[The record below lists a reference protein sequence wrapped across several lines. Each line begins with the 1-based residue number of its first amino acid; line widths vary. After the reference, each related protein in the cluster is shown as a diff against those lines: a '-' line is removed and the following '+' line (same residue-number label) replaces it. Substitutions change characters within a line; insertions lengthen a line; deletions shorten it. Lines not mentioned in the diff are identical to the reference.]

1 MLPVYMECKAKHGRH
16 ITSLHRKSPTCPIAE
31 KTSGKGK
38 RIAQITLLEHAMKVG
53 GPYNQIG
60 AKVKEAF
67 DQEVTRRHPKL
78 LKRTQN
84 IFDAVLKDF
93 DSMFAVE
100 EFPSPQ
106 RDVLRRRIQEFVA
119 QANVTING
127 PITTEFARTTSGIG
141 Y

>member
-1 MLPVYMECKAKHGRH
+1 MLPVYMECKAKYGKH
-16 ITSLHRKSPTCPIAE
+16 IASLHRNSPTCPIDD
-31 KTSGKGK
+31 KTLGKGK
-38 RIAQITLLEHAMKVG
+38 RIAQVTLLEHAMKVG
-53 GPYNQIG
+53 GPYNLIG

-67 DQEVTRRHPKL
+67 DQEVTRRYPKL

-84 IFDAVLKDF
+84 IFEAVLKDF
-93 DSMFAVE
+93 DSMFVIE

-106 RDVLRRRIQEFVA
+106 RDVLRRRIQEFVT

-127 PITTEFARTTSGIG
+127 PITIEFARMTSGIG